1 MPKVYQEIDVDI
13 DDFLENCSSMELKE
27 IYTALKDDYKEYEKD
42 ESIRSDGERNFYYHL
57 QVLKDSWLSMTK
69 EDAQII
75 EILSKKYGAV

>member
-13 DDFLENCSSMELKE
+13 DDFLRNCSSMELKK
-27 IYTALKDDYKEYEKD
+27 IYTALKD